1 TVKVIVPFPAGG
13 TADAVPRI
21 VGDWLSRKWGK
32 TVVIENRTGAAGNIG
47 AEVVYRSIPDG
58 YTLLS
63 TPPPPLVIN
72 QNLYP
77 KLGFDPTKFEPIIV
91 MAQVPNALIVNPNN
105 VKASNLT
112 ELVEY
117 LRKNPG
123 KITSATQGNGT
134 TSHLTS
140 ELFQL
145 MAKVMLRNIPYRGSA
160 PALQGLIARAV
171 DLMFDNL
178 GVSLPLV
185 EAGKLKL
192 LAVASANRL
201 QTLPD
206 VPTIAEM
213 LPGFEAV
220 AWYGIVAPPATPR
233 NVIDK
238 VNADVN
244 EALRQPEVQDQLKKL
259 SAEIFGG
266 SVERTSK
273 YMLEEVDRSGN
284 VIKAADINVQ
294 DPSTNHPSPVGAHQ
308 LKTRLKRGGRLQD
321 AIRRNWKFSLPHRR
335 LCEMVKIAAEMI
347 ISRPVNYFRLF
358 ASVPH
363 NCARLANTLRP
374 AILAKNRDIGRI
386 IGQPVVAVIS
396 LGVHDGAEGTGLL

>member
-1 TVKVIVPFPAGG
+1 MRFLSTRLTLFVGRYVTVLALFFVVSASFNDLTRAEDYPDHSVKIVVPFPAGG

-21 VGDWLSRKWGK
+21 IGDWLSRKWGQ
-32 TVVIENRTGAAGNIG
+32 TVVIENRSGAAGNIG
-47 AEVVYRSIPDG
+47 AELVYRSAPDG

-63 TPPPPLVIN
+63 APPPPLVIN

-77 KLGFDPTKFEPIIV
+77 KLAFDPTKFEPIIV
-91 MAQVPNALIVNPNN
+91 MAQVPNALLVNPNN
-105 VKASNLT
+105 IKASSLA
-112 ELVEY
+112 ELIDD
-117 LRKNPG
+117 LRTNPG
-123 KITSATQGNGT
+123 KVTSATQGNGT

-145 MAKVMLRNIPYRGSA
+145 MAKVKLRNVPYRGSA
-160 PALQGLIARAV
+160 PALQGLLAGDV

-201 QTLPD
+201 PALLN
-206 VPTIAEM
+206 VPTIAET

-220 AWYGIVAPPATPR
+220 AWYGIVAPPNTPKSI
-233 NVIDK
+233 IDR

-244 EALRQPEVQDQLKKL
+244 EALRQPELQDHLKKL

-273 YMLEEVDRSGN
+273 YMREEVDRWGN
-284 VIKAADINVQ
+284 VIRAADI
-294 DPSTNHPSPVGAHQ
+294 
-308 LKTRLKRGGRLQD
+308 KLQ
-321 AIRRNWKFSLPHRR
+321 
-335 LCEMVKIAAEMI
+335 
-347 ISRPVNYFRLF
+347 
-358 ASVPH
+358 
-363 NCARLANTLRP
+363 
-374 AILAKNRDIGRI
+374 
-386 IGQPVVAVIS
+386 
-396 LGVHDGAEGTGLL
+396 

>member
-1 TVKVIVPFPAGG
+1 MRFLSTRLTLFVGRYVTVLALFFVVSASFNDLTRAEDYPDHSVKIVVPFPAGG

-21 VGDWLSRKWGK
+21 IGDWLSRKWGQ
-32 TVVIENRTGAAGNIG
+32 TVVIENRSGAAGNIG
-47 AEVVYRSIPDG
+47 AELVYRSAPDG

-63 TPPPPLVIN
+63 APPPPLVIN

-77 KLGFDPTKFEPIIV
+77 KLAFDPTKFEPIIV
-91 MAQVPNALIVNPNN
+91 MAQVPNALLVNPNN
-105 VKASNLT
+105 IKASSLA
-112 ELVEY
+112 ELIDD
-117 LRKNPG
+117 LRTNPG
-123 KITSATQGNGT
+123 KVTSATQGNGT

-145 MAKVMLRNIPYRGSA
+145 MAKVKLRNVPYRGSA
-160 PALQGLIARAV
+160 PALQGLLAGDV

-201 QTLPD
+201 PALPNM
-206 VPTIAEM
+206 PTIAET

-220 AWYGIVAPPATPR
+220 AWYGIVAPPNTPKSL
-233 NVIDK
+233 IDR

-244 EALRQPEVQDQLKKL
+244 EALRQPELQDHLKKL

-273 YMLEEVDRSGN
+273 YMREEVDRWGS
-284 VIKAADINVQ
+284 VIRAADI
-294 DPSTNHPSPVGAHQ
+294 
-308 LKTRLKRGGRLQD
+308 KLQ
-321 AIRRNWKFSLPHRR
+321 
-335 LCEMVKIAAEMI
+335 
-347 ISRPVNYFRLF
+347 
-358 ASVPH
+358 
-363 NCARLANTLRP
+363 
-374 AILAKNRDIGRI
+374 
-386 IGQPVVAVIS
+386 
-396 LGVHDGAEGTGLL
+396 